1 MDAVNINSALNK
13 SKSCSVNI
21 RLLTIQMQIEFQ
33 YKICKNFNTK
43 LLCFN
48 IKSIKP
54 FKQHSEIVTIFA
66 FLNLH

>member
-54 FKQHSEIVTIFA
+54 F
-66 FLNLH
+66 